1 VVFGQ
6 VAAADG
12 VFSFCDSQLRAG
24 HHEVRCCWTPI
35 LMIDG
40 ISQTPVSP
48 PPLRR
53 GRFAQSS
60 VDDDDV
66 SGAAG
71 PVPAE
76 LPELAGFRDNTR
88 AGERG
93 VVVN

>member
-1 VVFGQ
+1 VLIRQ
-6 VAAADG
+6 VAAAEG
-12 VFSFCDSQLRAG
+12 GFSSCDSQLRAG
-24 HHEVRCCWTPI
+24 HHQVRCCWTPI

-53 GRFAQSS
+53 GRFAQLS

-76 LPELAGFRDNTR
+76 LPELAGFRP
-88 AGERG
+88 AGRVAQRG
-93 VVVN
+93 VAVN